1 MIDHQLMVV
10 ISHAVS
16 NHDFAWGGCQWL
28 LQVQFAFIFE
38 KYPRDE
44 GHLTYIR

>member
-16 NHDFAWGGCQWL
+16 NHDFAWGGG
-28 LQVQFAFIFE
+28 VNGYF
-38 KYPRDE
+38 KYNLHSFLRNILE
-44 GHLTYIR
+44 MKAI